1 MKKFISALFM
11 ILMLFVLIFSVSCGK
26 NEEPQMRKA
35 TGYRSDGTIEYEY
48 EYGSNGQMMHASFFD
63 ADGVREKYLAYE
75 YNESGAIVRII
86 SYGKNRLL
94 QCVDEFNGEKYEE
107 KQIKRT
113 VYSGDGKLK
122 GFIEYDADGR
132 IVKDSTRRR
141 NYLYTYEYDDSG
153 RLIKR
158 SAFFFVN
165 NICEDSPREYTLIE
179 YTEKGRKESRYCR
192 YSLKD
197 RVAEE
202 LFDVKEY
209 YVRRNIER
217 VEAITYYGY
226 KDNKINTYSKAEYNT
241 GGKKIKE
248 TAYDADGKIIGYA
261 TYKYNKNG
269 ILINDSR
276 YKADGGLIW
285 VKEYPGV
292 EEGEMY
298 SSRTIYTEGAGRLF
312 VHELSEMGKAELQQL
327 LDDFGV
333 DKLLYIDVDDMRG
346 ELNEHETD
354 PYRSTVCADYY
365 IIVDSYETCRQVVK
379 AYIENTEP
387 TISKNRITAENLP
400 EGKVLLS
407 SLSDDELKKFL
418 SENGIAVPPIPTS
431 FGTGLRSY
439 FIAVENNP
447 EHPYCTESIAQYI
460 NESREDIR
468 LAVIKYYSIE

>member
-35 TGYRSDGTIEYEY
+35 TGYRTDGTIEYEY

-63 ADGVREKYLAYE
+63 ADGVREKHLAYE

-86 SYGKNRLL
+86 SYGKNRIL
-94 QCVDEFNGEKYEE
+94 QCVDEFNGEKSEE

-113 VYSGDGKLK
+113 VYSDDGKVK

-132 IVKDSTRRR
+132 VIKDSTRKR

-153 RLIKR
+153 RLTKR

-165 NICEDSPREYTLIE
+165 NDCEDNPREYTLIE
-179 YTEKGRKESRYCR
+179 YTENGRKESRYCR
-192 YSLKD
+192 YNAEKG
-197 RVAEE
+197 VAEA
-202 LFDVKEY
+202 LFDVTEY
-209 YVRRNIER
+209 YVGRNVER
-217 VEAITYYGY
+217 LEAITYYSY
-226 KDNKINTYSKAEYNT
+226 KDNKINTYSKAEYNVD
-241 GGKKIKE
+241 GKKIKE

-298 SSRTIYTEGAGRLF
+298 SSKTIYTEGVGRLF

-354 PYRSTVCADYY
+354 PYRSTVVADYY

-387 TISKNRITAENLP
+387 TISKNRITADNLP

-418 SENGIAVPPIPTS
+418 SENGIEVPRFSPS
-431 FGTGLRSY
+431 FGTGIRSY
-439 FIAVENNP
+439 FIAAENNP
-447 EHPYCTESIAQYI
+447 EHPYCAESIMEDI
-460 NESREDIR
+460 NESREEIR
-468 LAVIKYYSIE
+468 LAVIKYYGIE